1 MFTINNTTKT
11 LAERIGLKDLSDC
24 LKFPKFFEIETVNA
38 CNARCVMCTIKEWEG
53 NDSAV
58 MKDELFQKF
67 VDEVSQFNDWIE
79 IICLNRDGE
88 PTLDKKLPLKIKQ
101 LKDVGIKKVRIVTN
115 AQRLTNKFAQQILE
129 AGIDEVM
136 FSIDSIEKET
146 YEKIRIGLDF
156 DTVFNNILDYI
167 QLRNDI
173 NINSKITIRM
183 VEMPQ
188 TMPGKEKWLSFWK
201 SKVSD
206 KDSVYTM
213 PMHNWG
219 NQLEEEVEKKVN
231 FYSTKACISPF
242 SSVAIHSDGKIGI
255 CAADYNTKHHMGDFS
270 KESIQNIWQGEN
282 FNDVR
287 IAHLNK
293 NRNKYSICRGC
304 DIWDRSYTY

>member
-1 MFTINNTTKT
+1 MFKNTQTAQN
-11 LAERIGLKDLSDC
+11 LAERIQLKDINES

-38 CNARCVMCTIKEWEG
+38 CNARCIMCTIKEWEG

-58 MKDELFQKF
+58 MKDELFNKF
-67 VDEVSQFNDWIE
+67 VNEVSQFSDWIE

-88 PTLDKKLPLKIKQ
+88 PTLDKKLPLKIKK

-115 AQRLTNKFAQQILE
+115 AQRLTNKFAQEILE

-136 FSIDSIEKET
+136 FSIDSIEKEV

-156 DTVFNNILDYI
+156 DKVFNNTLDYI
-167 QLRNDI
+167 ELRDKI
-173 NINSKITIRM
+173 NKNSKITIRM

-188 TMPGKEKWLSFWK
+188 TIGNKENWLSFWK
-201 SKVSD
+201 SKVS
-206 KDSVYTM
+206 KNDSVYTM

-219 NQLEEEVEKKVN
+219 NQLQEEVEKKVN
-231 FYSTKACISPF
+231 YYSTKACISPF

-255 CAADYNTKHHMGDFS
+255 CAADYNTKHHMGDFA
-270 KESIQNIWQGEN
+270 EQSIEAIWQGKK

-287 IAHLNK
+287 EAHLSK